1 METILDLN
9 CEDVML
15 ELVLKYLVPC
25 THIMLSQRSRI
36 KQVDSY
42 CKSADIFLSLMPDV
56 FKYVLY
62 IVYLSNFCFIYNSFL
77 GTKILIIKPY
87 TLSIDVT

>member
-1 METILDLN
+1 METVLDLN

-42 CKSADIFLSLMPDV
+42 CKSADIFLSLMPDL
-56 FKYVLY
+56 FKLV
-62 IVYLSNFCFIYNSFL
+62 
-77 GTKILIIKPY
+77 IKGKN
-87 TLSIDVT
+87 

>member
-36 KQVDSY
+36 KQIDFY
-42 CKSADIFLSLMPDV
+42 CKSADIFLSLIPDT
-56 FKYVLY
+56 FK
-62 IVYLSNFCFIYNSFL
+62 
-77 GTKILIIKPY
+77 
-87 TLSIDVT
+87 

>member
-25 THIMLSQRSRI
+25 THIMFSQRLRI
-36 KQVDSY
+36 KQVNSY
-42 CKSADIFLSLMPDV
+42 CNSADIFLSLIPDV
-56 FKYVLY
+56 FKYVL
-62 IVYLSNFCFIYNSFL
+62 NFNIFKSFLIYNFF
-77 GTKILIIKPY
+77 
-87 TLSIDVT
+87 

>member
-1 METILDLN
+1 METVLDLN

-42 CKSADIFLSLMPDV
+42 CKSADIFLSLIPDV
-56 FKYVLY
+56 FKYV
-62 IVYLSNFCFIYNSFL
+62 I
-77 GTKILIIKPY
+77 
-87 TLSIDVT
+87 

>member
-25 THIMLSQRSRI
+25 AHIMLSQRSRV
-36 KQVDSY
+36 KQVDSF
-42 CKSADIFLSLMPDV
+42 CKSADIFLSLIPDI
-56 FKYVLY
+56 FK
-62 IVYLSNFCFIYNSFL
+62 
-77 GTKILIIKPY
+77 
-87 TLSIDVT
+87 